1 MKRSHRLKIFQL
13 QSKEGTM
20 DICIFSIDAYG
31 GITYNQCKIFKES
44 KRKIIY
50 EVSKG
55 KYVSIIK
62 KGNVILNHAFNKD
75 IIKALIDNDICYVR
89 NYEGDCNLGYIL
101 SSVDLCRQYRAAK
114 DKMESACREY
124 LICKEKYDKFAG
136 YMEQEGLGD
145 LLNE

>member
-1 MKRSHRLKIFQL
+1 
-13 QSKEGTM
+13 M

-31 GITYNQCKIFKES
+31 ITYNQYKIFKES

-101 SSVDLCRQYRAAK
+101 SSVDLCRQYRVAK
-114 DKMESACREY
+114 DKMESTCREY

>member
-1 MKRSHRLKIFQL
+1 
-13 QSKEGTM
+13 M
-20 DICIFSIDAYG
+20 DICIFNIDSY
-31 GITYNQCKIFKES
+31 GITYNQYKIFKES

-62 KGNVILNHAFNKD
+62 KGNAILNHAFNKD
-75 IIKALIDNDICYVR
+75 IIKALIGNDICYVR

-101 SSVDLCRQYRAAK
+101 SSVDICRQYRAAK

-124 LICKEKYDKFAG
+124 LICKEKYDKFAE

>member
-1 MKRSHRLKIFQL
+1 
-13 QSKEGTM
+13 M
-20 DICIFSIDAYG
+20 DICIFSISDAS
-31 GITYNQCKIFKES
+31 GITYNQYKIFKES

-62 KGNVILNHAFNKD
+62 KSNVILKHAFNKD
-75 IIKALIDNDICYVR
+75 IIKALIDNDICYVY
-89 NYEGDCNLGYIL
+89 NYEGDNNLGYIL
-101 SSVDLCRQYRAAK
+101 SGANLCRQYKAAK
-114 DKMESACREY
+114 DKMEAACREY
-124 LICKEKYDKFAG
+124 LICKEKYDRFAG

>member
-1 MKRSHRLKIFQL
+1 
-13 QSKEGTM
+13 M

-31 GITYNQCKIFKES
+31 ITYNQYKIFKES

-55 KYVSIIK
+55 TYVSIIK

-124 LICKEKYDKFAG
+124 LICKEKYDRFAE

>member
-1 MKRSHRLKIFQL
+1 MN
-13 QSKEGTM
+13 
-20 DICIFSIDAYG
+20 ICIFNIDAY
-31 GITYNQCKIFKES
+31 GITYNQYKIFKES

-62 KGNVILNHAFNKD
+62 KGNVILNHAFDKD

-124 LICKEKYDKFAG
+124 LICKEKYDKFAE

>member
-1 MKRSHRLKIFQL
+1 
-13 QSKEGTM
+13 M
-20 DICIFSIDAYG
+20 DICIFSIDAYR
-31 GITYNQCKIFKES
+31 ITYNQYKIFKES

-62 KGNVILNHAFNKD
+62 KGNAILNHAFNKD
-75 IIKALIDNDICYVR
+75 IIKALIDNDICYAR

-124 LICKEKYDKFAG
+124 LICKEKYDRFAE

>member
-13 QSKEGTM
+13 QSKWGTM

-31 GITYNQCKIFKES
+31 ITYNQYKIFKES

-55 KYVSIIK
+55 TYVSIIK
-62 KGNVILNHAFNKD
+62 KGNTILNHAFNKD

-89 NYEGDCNLGYIL
+89 NYEG
-101 SSVDLCRQYRAAK
+101 
-114 DKMESACREY
+114 
-124 LICKEKYDKFAG
+124 
-136 YMEQEGLGD
+136 GL
-145 LLNE
+145 

>member
-31 GITYNQCKIFKES
+31 ITYNQYKIFKES

-89 NYEGDCNLGYIL
+89 NYEGDCNLEYIL
-101 SSVDLCRQYRAAK
+101 SSTDLCRKYRSAK
-114 DKMESACREY
+114 DKTEAACREY
-124 LICKEKYDKFAG
+124 LICKEKYDRFAG

>member
-1 MKRSHRLKIFQL
+1 
-13 QSKEGTM
+13 M

-31 GITYNQCKIFKES
+31 ITYNQYKIFKES

-62 KGNVILNHAFNKD
+62 KGNAILNHAFNKD

-101 SSVDLCRQYRAAK
+101 SSVDLCRQYRVAK
-114 DKMESACREY
+114 DKMESTCREY

-145 LLNE
+145 LLNEWS

>member
-1 MKRSHRLKIFQL
+1 
-13 QSKEGTM
+13 M

-31 GITYNQCKIFKES
+31 ITYNQYKIFKES

-62 KGNVILNHAFNKD
+62 KGNVILNHAFDKD

-114 DKMESACREY
+114 DKMESTCREY
-124 LICKEKYDKFAG
+124 LICKEKYDRFAG

-145 LLNE
+145 LLNEWS

>member
-13 QSKEGTM
+13 QSKEGTI

-31 GITYNQCKIFKES
+31 ITYNQYKIFKES

-62 KGNVILNHAFNKD
+62 KGNAILNHAFNKD

-89 NYEGDCNLGYIL
+89 NYEGDCNLGSIL
-101 SSVDLCRQYRAAK
+101 SSVDLCRQYRTAK
-114 DKMESACREY
+114 DKMESTCREY

>member
-1 MKRSHRLKIFQL
+1 
-13 QSKEGTM
+13 M

-31 GITYNQCKIFKES
+31 ITYNQYKIFKES

-50 EVSKG
+50 ELYKG
-55 KYVSIIK
+55 RYASIIK
-62 KGNVILNHAFNKD
+62 KGNVILNHAFDKD

-89 NYEGDCNLGYIL
+89 NFEGDCNLGYIL

-124 LICKEKYDKFAG
+124 LICKEKYDRFAG

>member
-1 MKRSHRLKIFQL
+1 
-13 QSKEGTM
+13 M
-20 DICIFSIDAYG
+20 DICIFNIDAY
-31 GITYNQCKIFKES
+31 GITYNQYKIFKES

-55 KYVSIIK
+55 TYVSIIK
-62 KGNVILNHAFNKD
+62 KGNTILNHAFNKD

-124 LICKEKYDKFAG
+124 LICKEKYDKFAE

-145 LLNE
+145 LLNEWS

>member
-1 MKRSHRLKIFQL
+1 
-13 QSKEGTM
+13 M

-31 GITYNQCKIFKES
+31 ITYNQYKIFKES

-55 KYVSIIK
+55 TYVSIIK
-62 KGNVILNHAFNKD
+62 KGNAILNHAFNKD

-114 DKMESACREY
+114 DKMESTCREY

-145 LLNE
+145 LLNEWS